1 MRGFPPAEKI
11 ICHPGVDTAASWQR
25 LSHFK
30 GISQNLHVMRMG
42 GLLLLDD
49 FFGVILLVI
58 CVFSPGSL
66 NKNTTCLFSGTQPKT
81 PWEV

>member
-49 FFGVILLVI
+49 FCWGDFACDL
-58 CVFSPGSL
+58 CVFSRLP
-66 NKNTTCLFSGTQPKT
+66 
-81 PWEV
+81 